1 MQVLLSELKKLN
13 KLLLT
18 LPMLQLKDQRIFT
31 TKLLRLPSILR
42 IKLLKS
48 EAMFTMLYLK
58 DLKLQKKS
66 LLVLH
71 TLLLKMH
78 HMLLRKSKR
87 KSAKLS
93 KSFPVLLKVLNKQ
106 SHLLL
111 QMQRMLPLK
120 SKIKLLIKP
129 LKSRITLLTK
139 LNKSKTMLELLLRM
153 PKDQPKELPRKSLAE
168 LNKPNMK
175 SKMLPETLRTQL
187 KEEKLKPKSDTFET
201 EQMI

>member
-1 MQVLLSELKKLN
+1 MMLKRKQLKSLQLPMQVLLSELKKLN

-42 IKLLKS
+42 IKLSKS
-48 EAMFTMLYLK
+48 ETMFTMLYLK

-120 SKIKLLIKP
+120 SKIKPLIKP
-129 LKSRITLLTK
+129 SKSRIVRRAIGR
-139 LNKSKTMLELLLRM
+139 LRAN
-153 PKDQPKELPRKSLAE
+153 DCQVSLSFSAP
-168 LNKPNMK
+168 LC
-175 SKMLPETLRTQL
+175 SDVASVFSRTRMQ
-187 KEEKLKPKSDTFET
+187 
-201 EQMI
+201 